1 MSALIEKF
9 RFAGDSAL
17 EGDGF
22 RTFGPAVKEGFP
34 RPATRA
40 SARDP
45 TGRRRKRH
53 DHVEGRKW
61 RISRVDGS
69 APGGASFRPPR
80 ADRCRRQRTPGNP

>member
-22 RTFGPAVKEGFP
+22 RTFGPAVQEGFP

-40 SARDP
+40 SAP
-45 TGRRRKRH
+45 TQPAV
-53 DHVEGRKW
+53 VENATITW
-61 RISRVDGS
+61 RGEN
-69 APGGASFRPPR
+69 GGFR
-80 ADRCRRQRTPGNP
+80 G

>member
-53 DHVEGRKW
+53 DHVEGRKMEDFAGRW
-61 RISRVDGS
+61 IRT
-69 APGGASFRPPR
+69 
-80 ADRCRRQRTPGNP
+80 RRGVFSPATCG

>member
-69 APGGASFRPPR
+69 APGGACFRPPR
-80 ADRCRRQRTPGNP
+80 ADRCRRQRTPGNS